1 MQLSL
6 HLVAYFGEEE
16 QSNKRD
22 FFYREGKKALSMAW
36 SPFVNGYRHLCMQL
50 LLNVPSASAAY
61 M

>member
-36 SPFVNGYRHLCMQL
+36 SPFVNGSRHLCMQL
-50 LLNVPSASAAY
+50 L
-61 M
+61 